1 MVGWA
6 QHATHWNRERA
17 LFNRFSQCA
26 GTVRSV
32 HCNPA
37 FLLNFSLDSRSVF
50 YERLLE
56 KFEEWYDSYYRLR
69 ESATRLRLSTFR
81 T

>member
-1 MVGWA
+1 
-6 QHATHWNRERA
+6 
-17 LFNRFSQCA
+17 
-26 GTVRSV
+26 
-32 HCNPA
+32 
-37 FLLNFSLDSRSVF
+37 VF